1 MYDNYAK
8 LRDERGFT
16 DYRVSQDTGIATS
29 TLTEWKKGTYT
40 PKLDKLLLIAKL
52 FHVSIEELIGE
63 EVIG

>member
-1 MYDNYAK
+1 M
-8 LRDERGFT
+8 T

-29 TLTEWKKGTYT
+29 TLTEWKKGAYT

-63 EVIG
+63 GVTG